1 VIRVAAAEYRY
12 DGGRERYL
20 VRPRDPNGTLVR
32 ESFLAP
38 TSTGILSLTGLHS
51 CPLVW
56 KRNPA
61 IVRAR

>member
-1 VIRVAAAEYRY
+1 MADAGRDVGANRTVA
-12 DGGRERYL
+12 
-20 VRPRDPNGTLVR
+20 LVR

-38 TSTGILSLTGLHS
+38 TTAGILSLTGLHS